1 MGFKSIS
8 LYFIDIKNNS
18 LTKHSCT
25 LITFVRTQTRAVQR
39 SGVRGDL
46 SNIRKI
52 VVSIKNNLN

>member
-8 LYFIDIKNNS
+8 LYFRDIKNNW
-18 LTKHSCT
+18 LNKQSCT
-25 LITFVRTQTRAVQR
+25 SITFVRTLTWAVQR

-52 VVSIKNNLN
+52 VVSIENNLN

>member
-18 LTKHSCT
+18 LNKHSCT
-25 LITFVRTQTRAVQR
+25 LITFVGTQTRAVQR

>member
-18 LTKHSCT
+18 LNKHSCT

-39 SGVRGDL
+39 SGVRGDS